1 MFPALANRSKRLA
14 DSLGVLGMG
23 EALLDT
29 VVQWW
34 APLDTVV
41 GDMGCPMVGTVE
53 ASTRPLSSVVRA

>member
-1 MFPALANRSKRLA
+1 MFPALANLSKRLA
-14 DSLGVLGMG
+14 GSLGVQGMG

-41 GDMGCPMVGTVE
+41 GDMGCPMLGMVE